1 MRRVR
6 TMFVQLVPKVFLREL
21 FITVISSVILFANC
35 IFLGYE
41 LTGLIGGSI
50 FIENIFTYP
59 GIGQL
64 FFNSISSRDYS
75 VILALLLIF
84 GMGTLLGT
92 LISDIIMSI
101 VDPRIRVK

>member
-1 MRRVR
+1 
-6 TMFVQLVPKVFLREL
+6 
-21 FITVISSVILFANC
+21 
-35 IFLGYE
+35 
-41 LTGLIGGSI
+41 GSI

>member
-1 MRRVR
+1 M
-6 TMFVQLVPKVFLREL
+6 
-21 FITVISSVILFANC
+21 
-35 IFLGYE
+35 GYE

-75 VILALLLIF
+75 VILALLLVF

>member
-1 MRRVR
+1 
-6 TMFVQLVPKVFLREL
+6 
-21 FITVISSVILFANC
+21 
-35 IFLGYE
+35 
-41 LTGLIGGSI
+41 IGGSI